1 MIVSNKLYE
10 RWLIDCVENR
20 KWTWPRIAL
29 CLVHIAIR
37 DGTSRRELL
46 DELKQDYKLAS
57 AQKAESK

>member
-29 CLVHIAIR
+29 CLVHIALR

-46 DELKQDYKLAS
+46 DELKQDYRKAA
-57 AQKAESK
+57 AQKSESK